1 MADYRTIDCFT
12 CGDIIYDNYKHER
25 RTGRCASAS
34 PTKKESTT
42 PMAETKLFQ
51 FAVIKHPADPKKG
64 KSELVVPL
72 TEVLAA
78 DVNAA
83 TLLAARAI
91 PEEHVDDLDL
101 IQVVVSPF

>member
-1 MADYRTIDCFT
+1 
-12 CGDIIYDNYKHER
+12 
-25 RTGRCASAS
+25 
-34 PTKKESTT
+34 
-42 PMAETKLFQ
+42 MAESKLFQ
-51 FAVIKHPADPKKG
+51 FAVIKHPADAKKG

-72 TEVLAA
+72 TTVLAA

-101 IQVVVSPF
+101 VQVVVSPF